1 MSEKPPATAR
11 TSAKSKA
18 ASKPASKPAKSR
30 GAKASADKASAGK
43 SVAAR
48 LSTEKLMSVLV
59 GPHLSEKSSGLA
71 ERLKQFVFKV
81 RRDADKSD
89 IKRAVELMFDVK
101 VTAVQV
107 VNCMGKAKRFGR
119 SPGRRQDWKKAY
131 VTLAEGQDID
141 FLGAQ

>member
-1 MSEKPPATAR
+1 MI
-11 TSAKSKA
+11 AKA
-18 ASKPASKPAKSR
+18 KPAKPAKVAKPSKVAKPRASR
-30 GAKASADKASAGK
+30 TAAEKAAAGK
-43 SVAAR
+43 SLAAR
-48 LSTEKLMSVLV
+48 LNNEKLMTVLV
-59 GPHLSEKSSGLA
+59 GPHLSEKSSRLA

-89 IKRAVELMFDVK
+89 VKRAVELMFDVK

-107 VNCMGKAKRFGR
+107 VQVMGKAKRFGR

-141 FLGAQ
+141 FLGAD

>member
-1 MSEKPPATAR
+1 MNAKPV
-11 TSAKSKA
+11 A
-18 ASKPASKPAKSR
+18 AKPAATKVAKPAKPAKP
-30 GAKASADKASAGK
+30 AKAAAGK
-43 SVAAR
+43 SGGSKSLAAR
-48 LSTEKLMSVLV
+48 LSAEKLMSVLV

-81 RRDADKSD
+81 RTDADKSD
-89 IKRAVELMFDVK
+89 IKRAVELMFEVK

-107 VNCMGKAKRFGR
+107 VNCRGKAKRFGR